1 MVSNGLQFQA
11 SQYSH
16 EVCIKFHHQFFNKY
30 DNQVANGSCQLLS
43 LREAS

>member
-16 EVCIKFHHQFFNKY
+16 EVCIKFHHQLFSKY
-30 DNQVANGSCQLLS
+30 VNQVANGFFQLLS
-43 LREAS
+43 LNEAS